1 MKAEAEG
8 KEYHMEKEEGDDEE
22 MAADDD
28 DKDEDQNDKKY
39 PEQFSD
45 SEEEKEDFTIRKS
58 DGLLVAATAD
68 NDHCNLEVYVYEHD
82 KANTYVHHEI
92 ILSSYP
98 ICM

>member
-1 MKAEAEG
+1 MAED
-8 KEYHMEKEEGDDEE
+8 EGDDEN
-22 MAADDD
+22 AA
-28 DKDEDQNDKKY
+28 KY
-39 PEQFSD
+39 PDAFSD
-45 SEEEKEDFTIRKS
+45 SEEEKEDFCIRKS